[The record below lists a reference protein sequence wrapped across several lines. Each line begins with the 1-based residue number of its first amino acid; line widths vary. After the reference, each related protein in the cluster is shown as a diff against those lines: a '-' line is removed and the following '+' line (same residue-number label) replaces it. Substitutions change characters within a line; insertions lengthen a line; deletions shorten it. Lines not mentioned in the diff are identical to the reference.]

1 MAWRTSPP
9 FRADHVGS
17 LLRPPE
23 LISLREAVAA
33 GRSSREELRAA
44 EDRAVRD
51 AVALQKD
58 VGLPV
63 VTDGELRRGAWQ
75 TDFVDRLGGV
85 ARGGPTGNV
94 AHDRDGAAVEYR
106 THRLE
111 IVGKLSLPEV
121 IFASDFRF
129 LQSVAPP
136 ATPKL
141 TIPSPSMLHTM
152 RAAPDP
158 AIYPDQFLEDVASV
172 YAAQVRGVAEL
183 GCRYLQLDD
192 TVFAFLNDPAWRER
206 VGANIGRNLDRQHET
221 NIEVINRA
229 LVGRPAQLTVVV
241 HMCRGNF
248 RSAWFSSGG
257 YDHVAEEV
265 FSCLEVDGFFLEYDD
280 ERSGSFEPLQF
291 VPPDKVVVLGLV
303 TTKVAE
309 LESKDDLK
317 RRIEAASK
325 FVPLEQL
332 CLSPQCG
339 FASTIEGNRLSAEE
353 QWAKLRLVVETAE
366 EVWGRAR

>member
-1 MAWRTSPP
+1 MSLRTTPP

-23 LISLREAVAA
+23 LIAARDAVAA
-33 GRSSREELRAA
+33 GRSDLGELRAA
-44 EDRAVRD
+44 EDKAVRD
-51 AVALQKD
+51 AVAMQKD
-58 VGLPV
+58 VGLPMA
-63 VTDGELRRGAWQ
+63 TDGELRRGAWQ
-75 TDFVDRLGGV
+75 TDFVDHLGGV
-85 ARGGPTGNV
+85 ARGGPTGNM
-94 AHDRDGAAVEYR
+94 AHDREGNAVEYR

-111 IVGKLSLPEV
+111 IVGKLTLPEV

-152 RAAPDP
+152 RSAPDP
-158 AIYPDQFLEDVASV
+158 AVYPDPDQFLEDVASA

-192 TVFAFLNDPAWRER
+192 TVFAFLNDPAWRQR
-206 VGANIGRNLDRQHET
+206 VSANTGKDLDRQHEI

-229 LVGRPAQLTVVV
+229 LADRPEQLTVVV

-248 RSAWFSSGG
+248 QSAWFSSGG
-257 YDHVAEEV
+257 YDHVAEQV
-265 FSCLEVDGFFLEYDD
+265 FSRLSVDGFFLEYDD

-291 VPPDKVVVLGLV
+291 VPPGKVVVLGLV
-303 TTKVAE
+303 TTKVGQ
-309 LESKDDLK
+309 LEAKDDLK

-339 FASTIEGNRLSAEE
+339 FASTIEGNRLSFDE
-353 QWAKLRLVVETAE
+353 QRAKLRLVVETAE
-366 EVWGRAR
+366 EVWG

>member
-1 MAWRTSPP
+1 MSSRTTPP

-17 LLRPPE
+17 LLRSPE
-23 LISLREAVAA
+23 LIAAREAVAA
-33 GRSSREELRAA
+33 GHGSPEELRAA
-44 EDRAVRD
+44 EDEAVRD
-51 AVALQKD
+51 AVAMQTD

-85 ARGGPTGNV
+85 ARGGPTGNM
-94 AHDRDGAAVEYR
+94 AHDRDGNAVEYR

-111 IVGKLSLPEV
+111 IVGKLTLPEV

-129 LQSVAPP
+129 LQSAAPP

-152 RAAPDP
+152 RAGPDP
-158 AIYPDQFLEDVASV
+158 SIYPDREEFLADVASA

-206 VGANIGRNLDRQHET
+206 VSANTGRNLYRQHEV

-229 LVGRPAQLTVVV
+229 LSGRPEQLTVVV

-248 RSAWFSSGG
+248 QSAWFSSGG
-257 YDHVAEEV
+257 YDYVAEQV
-265 FSCLEVDGFFLEYDD
+265 FSRLSVDGFFLEYDD

-291 VPPDKVVVLGLV
+291 IPPGKVVVLGLV
-303 TTKVAE
+303 TTKVGQ
-309 LESKDDLK
+309 LEDKDGLK

-325 FVPLEQL
+325 FIPLEQL

-339 FASTIEGNRLSAEE
+339 FASTMEGNRLSFD
-353 QWAKLRLVVETAE
+353 QQRAKLRLVVETAE
-366 EVWGRAR
+366 EVWG